1 MNICYLPEPKAVYVI
16 GFFIFLILNSSPSLY
31 RVYLSIILIKNNMD
45 DKKNILEV
53 TKDEKEKI

>member
-1 MNICYLPEPKAVYVI
+1 MNICYIPEPKAIYVI
-16 GFFIFLILNSSPSLY
+16 GFFIFLILNSSPNLY

>member
-45 DKKNILEV
+45 DKKIYQRLQKN
-53 TKDEKEKI
+53 EKEKI